1 MREGILAYHTLIK
14 QYKLLF
20 KFKFV
25 IIYLYLHMS
34 KEVLDDIPKDKKLV
48 LELGMGD
55 GNLIKLLSEKNQDYY
70 FIGIEKNESHYNKA
84 KYNIKSQNVK
94 ILHTLFESV
103 LPLFEDN
110 SLYKIISV
118 LPDPKYIDIK
128 YKSNWE
134 VLYKIIYKKLVKQ
147 GKFILITEITDEL
160 FQPVSNN
167 EFYKEVEN
175 LKQIF
180 QSIGFLVVNAFEG
193 YQENYM
199 TSFLQEFSGD
209 PKRIRIIN
217 FEFTKN

>member
-1 MREGILAYHTLIK
+1 MYI
-14 QYKLLF
+14 
-20 KFKFV
+20 
-25 IIYLYLHMS
+25 S
-34 KEVLDDIPKDKKLV
+34 KEFLDDIPKDKKLV
-48 LELGMGD
+48 LELGIGN

-70 FIGIEKNESHYNKA
+70 FIGIEKKESYFNKA
-84 KYNIKSQNVK
+84 KSSIKSQNVK
-94 ILHTLFESV
+94 ILHTLFEAV

-110 SLYKIISV
+110 SIYKVISV
-118 LPDPKYIDIK
+118 LPDPKYIDK
-128 YKSNWE
+128 NYKSNWE
-134 VLYKIIYKKLVKQ
+134 ILYKIIYKKLVRQ

-167 EFYKEVEN
+167 EFYKEVEY

-180 QSIGFLVVNAFEG
+180 QSIGFIVLNAFEG
-193 YQENYM
+193 HQENYM

>member
-1 MREGILAYHTLIK
+1 M
-14 QYKLLF
+14 YKEF
-20 KFKFV
+20 
-25 IIYLYLHMS
+25 I
-34 KEVLDDIPKDKKLV
+34 DDIPKDKRLV

-55 GNLIKLLSEKNQDYY
+55 GNLIKLLSEKEDQDYY
-70 FIGIEKNESHYNKA
+70 FIGIEKNESYFNKA
-84 KYNIKSQNVK
+84 KHSIKSQNVK
-94 ILHTLFESV
+94 ILNTLFESV

-110 SLYKIISV
+110 SIYKVISV
-118 LPDPKYIDIK
+118 LPDPKYIDMN

-134 VLYKIIYKKLVKQ
+134 ILYKIIYKKLVKQ

-160 FQPVSNN
+160 LQPVSNN
-167 EFYKEVEN
+167 KFYKAVEN

-180 QSIGFLVVNAFEG
+180 QSIGFIVVNAFEG

-217 FEFTKN
+217 FEFTKK

>member
-1 MREGILAYHTLIK
+1 M
-14 QYKLLF
+14 YKEF
-20 KFKFV
+20 
-25 IIYLYLHMS
+25 I
-34 KEVLDDIPKDKKLV
+34 DDIPKDKRLV

-55 GNLIKLLSEKNQDYY
+55 GNLIKLLSEKEDQDYY
-70 FIGIEKNESHYNKA
+70 FIGIEKNESYFNKA
-84 KYNIKSQNVK
+84 KYSIKSQNVK
-94 ILHTLFESV
+94 ILNTLFESV

-110 SLYKIISV
+110 SIYKVISV
-118 LPDPKYIDIK
+118 LPDPKYIDMN

-134 VLYKIIYKKLVKQ
+134 ILYKIIYKKLVKQ

-167 EFYKEVEN
+167 KFYKAVEN

-180 QSIGFLVVNAFEG
+180 QSIGFIVVNTFEG

-199 TSFLQEFSGD
+199 TSFLEKFSGD

-217 FEFTKN
+217 FEFTKH

>member
-1 MREGILAYHTLIK
+1 M
-14 QYKLLF
+14 YKEF
-20 KFKFV
+20 
-25 IIYLYLHMS
+25 
-34 KEVLDDIPKDKKLV
+34 LDDIPKDKRLV

-55 GNLIKLLSEKNQDYY
+55 GNLIKLLAEKEDQDYY
-70 FIGIEKNESHYNKA
+70 FIGIEKNESYYNKA
-84 KYNIKSQNVK
+84 KYGIKSQNVK
-94 ILHTLFESV
+94 ILNTLFESV

-110 SLYKIISV
+110 TIYKVISV
-118 LPDPKYIDIK
+118 LPDPKYIDMN

-134 VLYKIIYKKLVKQ
+134 ILYKIIYKKLVKQ

-167 EFYKEVEN
+167 KFYKAVEN

-180 QSIGFLVVNAFEG
+180 QSIGFIVVNAFEG

-217 FEFTKN
+217 FEFTKK

>member
-1 MREGILAYHTLIK
+1 M
-14 QYKLLF
+14 YKEF
-20 KFKFV
+20 
-25 IIYLYLHMS
+25 I
-34 KEVLDDIPKDKKLV
+34 DDIPKDKRLV

-55 GNLIKLLSEKNQDYY
+55 GNLIKLLSEKEDQDYY
-70 FIGIEKNESHYNKA
+70 FIGIEKNESYFNKA
-84 KYNIKSQNVK
+84 KYSIKSQNVK
-94 ILHTLFESV
+94 ILNTLFESV

-110 SLYKIISV
+110 SIYKVISV
-118 LPDPKYIDIK
+118 LPDPKYIDMN

-134 VLYKIIYKKLVKQ
+134 ILYKIIYKKLVKQ

-160 FQPVSNN
+160 LQPVSNN
-167 EFYKEVEN
+167 KFYKEVEN

-180 QSIGFLVVNAFEG
+180 QSIGFIVVNAFEG

-217 FEFTKN
+217 FEFTKK

>member
-1 MREGILAYHTLIK
+1 MKDTNNLK
-14 QYKLLF
+14 MNSLF
-20 KFKFV
+20 NLFMY
-25 IIYLYLHMS
+25 IP
-34 KEVLDDIPKDKKLV
+34 KEFLDDIPKDKKLV
-48 LELGMGD
+48 LELGIGD

-70 FIGIEKNESHYNKA
+70 FIGIEKKESYFKA
-84 KYNIKSQNVK
+84 KSNIKSQNVK
-94 ILHTLFESV
+94 ILHTSFEAV

-110 SLYKIISV
+110 SIYKVISV
-118 LPDPKYIDIK
+118 LPDPKYIDK
-128 YKSNWE
+128 NYKSNWE
-134 VLYKIIYKKLVKQ
+134 ILYKVIYKKLVRQ

-167 EFYKEVEN
+167 EFYKEVEY

-180 QSIGFLVVNAFEG
+180 QSIGFIVLNVFEG

>member
-1 MREGILAYHTLIK
+1 MTKMKDTNNLNMNS
-14 QYKLLF
+14 LF
-20 KFKFV
+20 NLFMY
-25 IIYLYLHMS
+25 IP
-34 KEVLDDIPKDKKLV
+34 KEFLDDIPKDKKLV
-48 LELGMGD
+48 LELGIGD

-70 FIGIEKNESHYNKA
+70 FIGIEKK
-84 KYNIKSQNVK
+84 KVILIKLNLVLNLQNVK
-94 ILHTLFESV
+94 ILHTSFEAV

-110 SLYKIISV
+110 SIYKVISV
-118 LPDPKYIDIK
+118 LPDPKYIDK
-128 YKSNWE
+128 NYKSNWE
-134 VLYKIIYKKLVKQ
+134 ILYKVIYKKLVRQ

-167 EFYKEVEN
+167 EFYKEVEY

-180 QSIGFLVVNAFEG
+180 QSIGFIVLNVFEG

>member
-1 MREGILAYHTLIK
+1 M
-14 QYKLLF
+14 YKEFL
-20 KFKFV
+20 
-25 IIYLYLHMS
+25 
-34 KEVLDDIPKDKKLV
+34 LDDIPKDKKLV

-55 GNLIKLLSEKNQDYY
+55 GNLIKLLSEKEDQDYY
-70 FIGIEKNESHYNKA
+70 FIGIEKNESYFNKA
-84 KYNIKSQNVK
+84 KYGIKSQNVK
-94 ILHTLFESV
+94 ILNTLFESV

-110 SLYKIISV
+110 TIYKIISV
-118 LPDPKYIDIK
+118 LPDPKYIDMN

-134 VLYKIIYKKLVKQ
+134 ILYKIIYKKLVTQ

-167 EFYKEVEN
+167 KFYKAVEN

-180 QSIGFLVVNAFEG
+180 QSIGFIVVNAFEG

-217 FEFTKN
+217 FEFTKK

>member
-1 MREGILAYHTLIK
+1 MTKMKDTNNLNMNS
-14 QYKLLF
+14 LF
-20 KFKFV
+20 NLFMY
-25 IIYLYLHMS
+25 IR
-34 KEVLDDIPKDKKLV
+34 KEFLDDIPKDKKLV
-48 LELGMGD
+48 LELGIGD

-70 FIGIEKNESHYNKA
+70 FIGIEKKESYFNKA
-84 KYNIKSQNVK
+84 KSSIKSKNVK
-94 ILHTLFESV
+94 ILHTSFEAV

-110 SLYKIISV
+110 SIYKVISV
-118 LPDPKYIDIK
+118 LPDPKYIDK
-128 YKSNWE
+128 NYKSNWE
-134 VLYKIIYKKLVKQ
+134 ILYKIIYKKLVRQ
-147 GKFILITEITDEL
+147 GKLILITEITDEL

-167 EFYKEVEN
+167 EFYKEVEY

-180 QSIGFLVVNAFEG
+180 QSIGFIVLNVFEG

>member
-1 MREGILAYHTLIK
+1 M
-14 QYKLLF
+14 YKEFLL
-20 KFKFV
+20 
-25 IIYLYLHMS
+25 
-34 KEVLDDIPKDKKLV
+34 EDIPKNKRLV
-48 LELGMGD
+48 LELGIGD
-55 GNLIKLLSEKNQDYY
+55 GNLIKLLSEKEDQDYY
-70 FIGIEKNESHYNKA
+70 FIGIEKNESYFNKA
-84 KYNIKSQNVK
+84 KYGIKSQNVK
-94 ILHTLFESV
+94 ILNTLFESV

-110 SLYKIISV
+110 TIYKVISV
-118 LPDPKYIDIK
+118 LPDPKYIDMN

-134 VLYKIIYKKLVKQ
+134 ILYKIIYKKLVKQ

-167 EFYKEVEN
+167 KFYKAVEN

-180 QSIGFLVVNAFEG
+180 QSIGFIVVNAFEG

-217 FEFTKN
+217 FEFTKK

>member
-1 MREGILAYHTLIK
+1 M
-14 QYKLLF
+14 YKEF
-20 KFKFV
+20 
-25 IIYLYLHMS
+25 I
-34 KEVLDDIPKDKKLV
+34 DDIPKDKRLV

-55 GNLIKLLSEKNQDYY
+55 GNLIKLLSEKEDQDYY
-70 FIGIEKNESHYNKA
+70 FIGIEKNESYFNKA
-84 KYNIKSQNVK
+84 KYGIKSQNVK
-94 ILHTLFESV
+94 ILNTLFESV

-110 SLYKIISV
+110 SIYKVISV
-118 LPDPKYIDIK
+118 LPDPKYIDMN

-134 VLYKIIYKKLVKQ
+134 ILYKIIYKKLVKQ

-160 FQPVSNN
+160 LQPVSNN
-167 EFYKEVEN
+167 KFYKAVEN

-180 QSIGFLVVNAFEG
+180 QSIGFIVVNAFEG

-217 FEFTKN
+217 FEFTKK

>member
-1 MREGILAYHTLIK
+1 M
-14 QYKLLF
+14 YKAF
-20 KFKFV
+20 
-25 IIYLYLHMS
+25 
-34 KEVLDDIPKDKKLV
+34 LDDIPKDKRLV

-55 GNLIKLLSEKNQDYY
+55 GNLIKLLAEKEDQDYY
-70 FIGIEKNESHYNKA
+70 FIGIEKNESYFNKA
-84 KYNIKSQNVK
+84 KYGIKSQNVK
-94 ILHTLFESV
+94 ILNTLFESV

-110 SLYKIISV
+110 TIYKVISV
-118 LPDPKYIDIK
+118 LPDPKYIDMN

-134 VLYKIIYKKLVKQ
+134 ILYKIIYKKLVKQ

-167 EFYKEVEN
+167 KFYKAVEN

-180 QSIGFLVVNAFEG
+180 QSIGFIVVNAFEG

-217 FEFTKN
+217 FEFTKK

>member
-1 MREGILAYHTLIK
+1 M
-14 QYKLLF
+14 YKEF
-20 KFKFV
+20 
-25 IIYLYLHMS
+25 
-34 KEVLDDIPKDKKLV
+34 LDDIPKDKRLV

-55 GNLIKLLSEKNQDYY
+55 GNLIKLLSEKEDQDYY
-70 FIGIEKNESHYNKA
+70 FIGIEKNESYFNKA
-84 KYNIKSQNVK
+84 KYSIKSQNVK
-94 ILHTLFESV
+94 ILNTLFESV

-110 SLYKIISV
+110 SIYKVISV
-118 LPDPKYIDIK
+118 LPDPKYIDMN

-134 VLYKIIYKKLVKQ
+134 ILYKIIYKKLVKQ

-160 FQPVSNN
+160 LQPVSNN
-167 EFYKEVEN
+167 KFYKAVEN

-180 QSIGFLVVNAFEG
+180 QSIGFIVVNAFEG

-217 FEFTKN
+217 FEFTKK

>member
-1 MREGILAYHTLIK
+1 MY
-14 QYKLLF
+14 
-20 KFKFV
+20 
-25 IIYLYLHMS
+25 MS
-34 KEVLDDIPKDKKLV
+34 KEFLDDIPKDKKLV

-55 GNLIKLLSEKNQDYY
+55 GNLIKLLSEKNHDYF
-70 FIGIEKNESHYNKA
+70 FIGIEKNESHFNKA

-94 ILHTLFESV
+94 IIHTLFELV

-110 SLYKIISV
+110 SIYKVISV
-118 LPDPKYIDIK
+118 LPDPKYIDMN

-134 VLYKIIYKKLVKQ
+134 ILYKIIYKKLVKQ

-180 QSIGFLVVNAFEG
+180 QSIGFIVVNTFEG

-199 TSFLQEFSGD
+199 TSFLEKFSGD

-217 FEFTKN
+217 FEFTKH

>member
-1 MREGILAYHTLIK
+1 
-14 QYKLLF
+14 
-20 KFKFV
+20 
-25 IIYLYLHMS
+25 MS
-34 KEVLDDIPKDKKLV
+34 KEFLDDIPKDKKLV

-55 GNLIKLLSEKNQDYY
+55 GNLIKLLSEKNHDCF
-70 FIGIEKNESHYNKA
+70 FIGIEKNESHFNKA

-94 ILHTLFESV
+94 IIHTLFESV

-110 SLYKIISV
+110 SIYKVISV
-118 LPDPKYIDIK
+118 LPDPKYIDMN

-134 VLYKIIYKKLVKQ
+134 ILYKIIYKKLVKQ

-180 QSIGFLVVNAFEG
+180 QSIGFIVVNTFEG

-199 TSFLQEFSGD
+199 TSFLEEFSGD

-217 FEFTKN
+217 FEFTKH